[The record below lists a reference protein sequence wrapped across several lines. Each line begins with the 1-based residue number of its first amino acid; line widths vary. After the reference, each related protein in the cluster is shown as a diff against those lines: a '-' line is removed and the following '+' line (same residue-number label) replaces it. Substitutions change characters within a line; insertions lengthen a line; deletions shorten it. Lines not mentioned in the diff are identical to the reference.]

1 MPADPINFRKLRD
14 SNHFPPNIAKLR
26 TPEDPED
33 AKDFFYEG
41 SAMLAGWTMLVSSLA
56 TIAQIFTG
64 VCVQPPSAV
73 GEVLVT
79 GARRNDV
86 FGGERRAWRGRTEAH
101 GGSLRPPCV
110 VARFYLNISKIPAP
124 QLLCRKTVPRSPFFF
139 RHGHWGGGGNAQ
151 IKTTYPIVIWSDGVS
166 RRIGGNIGNHRRWI
180 IVEAVGVHRL
190 DATGW

>member
-1 MPADPINFRKLRD
+1 MRRGERFYALICERYRLATGELPKSLQEAGQAEIDRCRQKQDTTAQPAIVSLHLPRPRLLCHPILINFRKLRD

-86 FGGERRAWRGRTEAH
+86 FGGERRAWRGRTGAH

-110 VARFYLNISKIPAP
+110 VNDILS
-124 QLLCRKTVPRSPFFF
+124 
-139 RHGHWGGGGNAQ
+139 GN
-151 IKTTYPIVIWSDGVS
+151 
-166 RRIGGNIGNHRRWI
+166 
-180 IVEAVGVHRL
+180 
-190 DATGW
+190 